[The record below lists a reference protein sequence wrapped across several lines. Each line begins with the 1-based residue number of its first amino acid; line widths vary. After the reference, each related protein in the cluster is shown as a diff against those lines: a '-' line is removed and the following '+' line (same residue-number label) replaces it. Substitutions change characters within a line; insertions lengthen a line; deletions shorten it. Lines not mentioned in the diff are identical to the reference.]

1 MKKFSNDSF
10 YPFIIIGLVIGGL
23 HFILTSMFDI
33 NRNFA
38 FFGSIVAAL
47 LVYALIVERKE

>member
-1 MKKFSNDSF
+1 MKKFPNDSF
-10 YPFIIIGLVIGGL
+10 YPYIIIGLVIGCL